1 MESNSNFTHGGN
13 IKAFSKKIK
22 CKEEEI
28 IDLSSNINFLKPK
41 IKKDFNKLEISSYP
55 TYENLNKKISKKY
68 KIKADELEI
77 FNGGSSAIFS
87 LFKHLK
93 LEHCTIY
100 SPAYLEYKKA
110 ATIFDYKVDLINRYE
125 NIYKEVKEDSLVIF
139 VNPSTPDGK
148 YYDLEK
154 LVTSWIKKNATILI
168 DESFLDFC
176 EKESLIKYLKKY
188 DKLYILKSMTKFY
201 SSASIRIGILIS
213 SIENIKKLKEKEPL
227 WKVSHFDSIY
237 LQNALNDKL
246 FSKKTIKITAKLK
259 NELINKLKIYSFIKE
274 VFDSDANFIMV
285 KLNKTNARKLQ
296 KRLNKYKIM
305 IRDCSNFDY
314 LDDTYVRIAIK
325 EKSKMEILI
334 EAFNEI
340 EKRLK

>member
-1 MESNSNFTHGGN
+1 MKSNSSFAHGGN

-41 IKKDFNKLEISSYP
+41 IKRDLNKLEISSYP
-55 TYENLNKKISKKY
+55 TYEKLYKIISKKY
-68 KIKADELEI
+68 KIKTAEIEI

-93 LEHCTIY
+93 LKHCTIY

-110 ATIFDYKVDLINRYE
+110 ARVFDYKVELVNRYE
-125 NIYKEVKEDSLVIF
+125 NINKEIKKDSLVIF
-139 VNPSTPDGK
+139 VNPSTPEGK

-154 LVTSWIKKNATILI
+154 LINSWIKKNATILI

-176 EKESLIKYLKKY
+176 DKESMVKYLKEY
-188 DKLYILKSMTKFY
+188 NKLYILKSMTKFY

-213 SIENIKKLKEKEPL
+213 SMENIKKLKEKEPL

-237 LQNALNDKL
+237 LQNALKDKD
-246 FSKKTIKITAKLK
+246 FIKKTKKATTKLK
-259 NELINKLKIYSFIKE
+259 NELIAKLKKYNFINK
-274 VFDSDANFIMV
+274 VYYSDANFVMI
-285 KLNKTNARKLQ
+285 KLNKPSAKKLQ
-296 KRLNKYKIM
+296 NELIKYKIM

-314 LDDTYVRIAIK
+314 LDDRYIRIAIK

-334 EAFNEI
+334 KAFNKI
-340 EKRLK
+340 EKRYK